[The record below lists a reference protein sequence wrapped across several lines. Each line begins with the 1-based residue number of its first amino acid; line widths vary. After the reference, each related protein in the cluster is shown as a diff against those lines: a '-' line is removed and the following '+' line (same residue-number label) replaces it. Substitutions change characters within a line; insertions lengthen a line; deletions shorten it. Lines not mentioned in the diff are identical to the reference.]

1 MCATMENFS
10 LLSSHPNPPTVLH
23 FSGHGFECDEEYEY
37 LQNNLFNYNGNLL
50 VFEDENCQANYVP
63 QTWISGH
70 IKSSN
75 MLQQLQLVVI
85 LSCHSEAIGKVF
97 FEAGVKHVICIRQNQ
112 EVSDDVSNMF
122 ANQFYGLLF
131 KGDLSICQIFY
142 KTLLNMENH
151 PDNEIQKEA
160 KKFIMFRQGDYP
172 YDTEEYKAATEKQKK
187 KIALAF
193 YQKMRTF
200 DYNTCKCS
208 KLKPNG
214 NLRGEHQEQIKN
226 EEQVHKYPVTEVDD
240 VLQRNQEMH
249 KIIKNIN
256 ENRLVTVRGRAGIG
270 KKEITN
276 KVALLLEERRAFR
289 NGIIHIELKFSQ
301 NAAMLV

>member
-1 MCATMENFS
+1 MPDGQPKYKVSLLFSNPLVYKRRVDGKDEVQEKVFADLNYQAEFRWTNHNSFNKDILYEKMCATMENFS

-23 FSGHGFECDEEYEY
+23 FSGHGFECNKEYEY
-37 LQNNLFNYNGNLL
+37 LQNNLFNFNGNLL

-131 KGDLSICQIFY
+131 KGDLSICQIYY

-160 KKFIMFRQGDYP
+160 KKFIMFRQTDYP
-172 YDTEEYKAATEKQKK
+172 YDTEEYKTGTEKQKK

-214 NLRGEHQEQIKN
+214 NLRSEYQEQ
-226 EEQVHKYPVTEVDD
+226 
-240 VLQRNQEMH
+240 M
-249 KIIKNIN
+249 
-256 ENRLVTVRGRAGIG
+256 
-270 KKEITN
+270 
-276 KVALLLEERRAFR
+276 
-289 NGIIHIELKFSQ
+289 
-301 NAAMLV
+301 